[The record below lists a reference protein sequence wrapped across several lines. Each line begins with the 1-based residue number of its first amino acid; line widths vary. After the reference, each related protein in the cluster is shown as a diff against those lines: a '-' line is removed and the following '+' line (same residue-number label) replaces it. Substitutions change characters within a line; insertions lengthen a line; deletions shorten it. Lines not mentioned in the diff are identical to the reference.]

1 MEFTVNPNQ
10 NSIDYSLEI
19 KNFNIYKIINQRY
32 PFIFI
37 DKIKAFEKGKSIHG
51 IKNITQTCPYYITET
66 GTLPLFVIV
75 ELMGQLSE
83 VLLRLSFDLAERR
96 GFLAGVQSFE
106 INNSNIPY
114 DILSIK
120 NEILI
125 NTVDMYKTKSTIF
138 TNNHL
143 LCQGVFIHVFRK

>member
-10 NSIDYSLEI
+10 TSIDYPSEI

-37 DKIKAFEKGKSIHG
+37 DKIIAIEKGKSIHG
-51 IKNITQTCPYYITET
+51 IKNITQTCPYYLTET
-66 GTLPLFVIV
+66 GTLPLFVVI

-83 VLLRLSFDLAERR
+83 VLLRLSFDLTERR
-96 GFLAGVQSFE
+96 GFLAGVQGYE
-106 INNSNIPY
+106 INNSNTPY
-114 DILSIK
+114 DNLSIK